1 MKMANN
7 TLEAVKKYLYL
18 QLNPFYSSREID
30 LFVQLGMQ
38 HLLGISKEKYL
49 MNPGQLLNESELLKI
64 VYYSKDLR
72 KYKPLQYILGHTEFY
87 GLPINVS
94 PAVLIPRPETEE
106 LVEWML
112 GSIKDKLEVMR
123 ILDIG
128 TGSGCIPIALKK
140 EVPKADVWA
149 CDISNEALDVA
160 RENANLNG
168 VEVAFFNWD
177 IFTEIP
183 IKASKKWNV
192 IISNPPYVLESDKA
206 EMQAAVLDY
215 EPHQALFIPDQDP
228 LLFYRR
234 IGELAKSMLCDKG
247 LLFFEIH
254 EKYAD
259 QTLELLKIIG
269 YEQVELRNDLS
280 GKPRMIMAQVAD

>member
-1 MKMANN
+1 M
-7 TLEAVKKYLYL
+7 
-18 QLNPFYSSREID
+18 
-30 LFVQLGMQ
+30 
-38 HLLGISKEKYL
+38 
-49 MNPGQLLNESELLKI
+49 
-64 VYYSKDLR
+64 
-72 KYKPLQYILGHTEFY
+72 
-87 GLPINVS
+87 S